1 MQTSEKWT
9 TVKPIIFSYPCTGLD
24 RPFGLQEIEAPII
37 SRKSAHEGGKDVDPM
52 HRPPL
57 TPGEAPGTHF
67 A

>member
-9 TVKPIIFSYPCTGLD
+9 TIKPIFFYPCTGLE
-24 RPFGLQEIEAPII
+24 RPFGLQEIKAPII
-37 SRKSAHEGGKDVDPM
+37 SRKSAHESGKDVGRM

-57 TPGEAPGTHF
+57 TSGEAPGTHF